1 MSLCP
6 YAFSGFGFGGLF
18 YSLIRNPLEW
28 NPHMSG
34 RNANLLDIVLGYL
47 QVNYFP
53 LLLASSV
60 GFFNKSVLDK
70 QTKPIFF

>member
-1 MSLCP
+1 
-6 YAFSGFGFGGLF
+6 
-18 YSLIRNPLEW
+18 
-28 NPHMSG
+28 MSG